1 MDATASAVKSAPD
14 TRGFGGTKFASP
26 TWADRQL
33 EPARFGVL
41 YLVVTE
47 FIEPMRSDATA
58 LQSSQPR
65 ILLDFGDT
73 KAVFGSGLLGIRPS

>member
-73 KAVFGSGLLGIRPS
+73 